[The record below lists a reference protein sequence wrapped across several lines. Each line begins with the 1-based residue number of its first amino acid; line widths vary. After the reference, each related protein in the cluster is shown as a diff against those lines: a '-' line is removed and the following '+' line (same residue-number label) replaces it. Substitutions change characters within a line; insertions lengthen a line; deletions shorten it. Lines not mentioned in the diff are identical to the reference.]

1 MAGDGN
7 TVAVSL
13 KLTGEDLEGISNSVS
28 FTSRG
33 SFLEACRDRKIG
45 NSVAQKEA
53 NKLPER
59 TPCDGFSRHPRPV
72 QPSHRPLPLICWF
85 ILVFFFVNLWN
96 QHVSGRGR
104 RRKVDRS
111 WPIKVVKWDP
121 IAAIK
126 RQET

>member
-59 TPCDGFSRHPRPV
+59 DPV
-72 QPSHRPLPLICWF
+72 TDLAVTHDQSNLPTGRFRSYAGSFLSSSS
-85 ILVFFFVNLWN
+85 LT
-96 QHVSGRGR
+96 SGT
-104 RRKVDRS
+104 S
-111 WPIKVVKWDP
+111 M
-121 IAAIK
+121 
-126 RQET
+126 